1 MDDDGRRLSLGLI
14 ALLFVLVLFV
24 QRGPLVRYLKIE
36 RM

>member
-14 ALLFVLVLFV
+14 ALLALGLFV